1 MVLTFRRQPSA
12 CLYITLALPATSRI
26 LEAHAKARFHYQLY
40 LFCHLASKYHRAL
53 LLHGASQYRTHHI
66 HNILA
71 PVQFNRITIMSDKTL
86 SLRAQ
91 TVVQSAG
98 ENAIWD
104 VLADLYHPTTNPNG
118 FISLGVAENTL
129 MHDELSSFISSN
141 LNPLPHHMFTYGDGP
156 TGSHALKA
164 SLAHFFNRKLHPHTP
179 IKPEHISVTNGV
191 STVIENLSSALA
203 DPGDAFLLGRP
214 YYRAFLSDVSLRPG
228 TKVIPVS
235 FGKIDPL
242 SPAAA
247 SRYEDAIA
255 TAKRDGVTVKGLV
268 LAHPHNP
275 LGRSYPIETLEALM
289 KLCNRHNIH
298 FISDEIYAFSTFT
311 NSSSST
317 DSTPTTPFTSAI
329 SLDPA
334 LLIRPHLLHMTWG
347 ISKDFSANGLR
358 LGALVSQSSPTLH
371 TYFTSV
377 GLYTYPSS
385 LSDLLVTRMLAPQ
398 NSGWVDR
405 FIATNQR
412 RLAEAHAFAT
422 ALLRS
427 YGIEYVAGVGAAF
440 FLWID
445 LGSFYL
451 ARHPGVAGMYGRG
464 TEGESKVTG
473 LIYDRLMA
481 EKVFLASGDATGAE
495 EPGWFRLVFTQPR
508 EVVREGVERIV
519 GALAGA
525 GGEGEGEGKAVV
537 VVGLDGKKKKGSSK
551 L

>member
-1 MVLTFRRQPSA
+1 
-12 CLYITLALPATSRI
+12 
-26 LEAHAKARFHYQLY
+26 
-40 LFCHLASKYHRAL
+40 
-53 LLHGASQYRTHHI
+53 
-66 HNILA
+66 
-71 PVQFNRITIMSDKTL
+71 MSDKTL

-228 TKVIPVS
+228 TRVIPVS

-255 TAKRDGVTVKGLV
+255 TAKRNGVKVKGLV

-289 KLCNRHNIH
+289 KLCNRHDIH

-311 NSSSST
+311 NSSSSSST
-317 DSTPTTPFTSAI
+317 DSTPTTPFTSAL

-334 LLIRPHLLHMTWG
+334 PLIRPHLLHMTWG

-385 LSDLLVTRMLAPQ
+385 LSDLLVTHMLAPR
-398 NSGWVDR
+398 NAAWVDR

-422 ALLRS
+422 ALLRR
-427 YGIEYVAGVGAAF
+427 YGIEYLGGVGAAF

-445 LGSFYL
+445 LGSFYR
-451 ARHPGVAGMYGRG
+451 ARRRGPGVVAGQGQGMER
-464 TEGESKVTG
+464 EREQEREVTG
-473 LIYDRLMA
+473 LIYDCLMA
-481 EKVFLASGDATGAE
+481 KKVFLASGDATGAE

-508 EVVREGVERIV
+508 DVVREGVERIV